1 MKEIV
6 VKAQNISKAYKLYKK
21 PIDRFKESMSLTR
34 KSYHQDFF
42 ALKNINLEVYKG
54 ETVGI
59 IGQNGSGKST
69 LLKILTGVLSPS
81 EGNFNITGKVSALL
95 ELGAGFNPEYTG
107 LENIYLN
114 GTIMGYTKEEMDKR
128 VDEILDFADIG
139 EFIYQPVKNYSSGM
153 FVRLA
158 FAVAIN
164 VDPDILIVDE
174 ALSVGD
180 VFFQLKCFKKF
191 NDFKERGKTIIFVT
205 HDLGS
210 VAKYCTRAMML
221 ESGQIVAEGDTK
233 EVIDKYKKSM
243 VGIKIDSNS
252 FDNSNNKIYKTNNSD
267 EVLSKNFTR
276 NPNTLEY
283 GNMKAEIIDFAI
295 LDSFGVPTTSLQKDK
310 DCVFFMKIKFNQDI
324 KDPIYAFAIKDVKGY
339 EITGTNTMQEMI
351 DTGICKKGDIVEVR
365 FSQKMIL
372 QGGPYF
378 LSFGCTHFDSSG
390 KLEVF
395 HRLYDVLNIDIIAT
409 KISCGLFDLSSSL
422 NIIKK

>member
-243 VGIKIDSNS
+243 VGIKVDANDSKS
-252 FDNSNNKIYKTNNSD
+252 GQGESKNNSG
-267 EVLSKNFTR
+267 EFLCKNFTR

-283 GNMKAEIIDFAI
+283 GNKKAEIIDFAI
-295 LDSFGVPTTSLQKDK
+295 LDHTGAPTTNISKDK
-310 DCVFFMKIKFNQDI
+310 DCTFLMKIKFNEDI

-339 EITGTNTMQEMI
+339 EVTGTNTMQEMI
-351 DTGICKKGDIVEVR
+351 DTGSRKKRDIVEVR

-378 LSFGCTHFDSSG
+378 LSLGCTHFDADG

-395 HRLYDVLNIDIIAT
+395 HRLYDVLNIEILAT
-409 KISCGLFDLSSSL
+409 KISCGLFDMGSSL
-422 NIIKK
+422 NITKK

>member
-1 MKEIV
+1 MNELV
-6 VKAQNISKAYKLYKK
+6 VQAQSISKAYKLYKK
-21 PIDRFKESMSLTR
+21 PVDRLKESMSLT
-34 KSYHQDFF
+34 KKVYHQDFF
-42 ALKNINLEVYKG
+42 ALRDVSFKIYKG
-54 ETVGI
+54 ETIGI

-81 EGNFNITGKVSALL
+81 SGNINIQGKISALL

-114 GTIMGYTKEEMDKR
+114 GTIMGYTKEEMSKR
-128 VDEILDFADIG
+128 VDEILRFADIG

-191 NDFKERGKTIIFVT
+191 NDFKNQGKTIILVT

-210 VAKYCTRAMML
+210 VVKYCTRAIML
-221 ESGQIVAEGDTK
+221 QNGQIVAEGSTK

-243 VGIKIDSNS
+243 VGINISSNDSEKS
-252 FDNSNNKIYKTNNSD
+252 SIARKDGRTKL
-267 EVLSKNFTR
+267 LSKNFQR

-283 GNMKAEIIDFAI
+283 GNKKAQIIDYAI
-295 LDSFGVPTTSLQKDK
+295 LDENGVPTTSISKNK
-310 DCVFFMKIKFNQDI
+310 DCTFFMKIKFNEDV

-351 DTGICKKGDIVEVR
+351 DTGFCKAGDVVEVS
-365 FSQKMIL
+365 FTQKMIL

-378 LSFGCTHFDSSG
+378 LSFGCTHFNLDG

-395 HRLYDVLNIDIIAT
+395 HRLYDILNIEIMAS
-409 KISCGLFDLSSSL
+409 KISCGLFDMESNLKITKL
-422 NIIKK
+422 